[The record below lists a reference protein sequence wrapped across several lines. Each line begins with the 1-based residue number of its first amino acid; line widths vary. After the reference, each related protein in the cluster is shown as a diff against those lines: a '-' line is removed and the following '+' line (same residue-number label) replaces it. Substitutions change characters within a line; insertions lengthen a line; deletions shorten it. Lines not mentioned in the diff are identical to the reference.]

1 MADFNRQE
9 IHQDFDEFFPVQAD
23 VGKRS
28 IKIPAAKMLAALA
41 TMAVTAALVFNTY
54 VDCFATQIWHNSALL
69 DVNVLNRQEYRII
82 DWQLTEED
90 GDIVRQGQLDIHQ
103 QTLQIENLTP
113 GTDYEI
119 TFTTQAEDEIKTI
132 GNYRFTTGGPPAATP
147 APVGTPAPAVT
158 PTPVVTATPE
168 PTVEPTATPTATPV
182 PTATPSPTQRP
193 VIVPPAPVVTA
204 TPAPTA
210 APTARPTAQP
220 STEPTTEPTVEPSA
234 EPTAEPTVEPTAE
247 PTPEPTAEPTPE
259 PTPVPYA
266 VSVTTAGGGT
276 VSASPE
282 TATAGT
288 LVTLTATTDSG
299 YRFAQWQQTSGP
311 AVTITDDTFTMP
323 EGDVEFTAVFEE
335 ILYTITVTSQGDGTV
350 SASPETAAAGTLV
363 TLTATP
369 IENNVFVQWQQTSGT
384 TVQITDN
391 TFIMPESDVAFT
403 GLFEYVP
410 QRPQAMET
418 VVNNITVEELSPEI
432 TTLPTAEVDV
442 DFVFRLNDAQLV
454 DITVEH
460 AIYDTYDNSVIT
472 RYDDV
477 RTTPVTDADMV
488 AIANH
493 TFTITEGM
501 ADYYRYVATPLLTY
515 TMPDGLQYTLTGNRF
530 TFQTAVFNNADYS
543 SSTVTYSISEN
554 PDGSRQLN
562 YTVTVGPEDI
572 MGNADNLCIT
582 ALSVYLDQ
590 TEIEVPAADF
600 PLAPGVMTYSG
611 STLLTDD
618 MLATD
623 THILDVTVT
632 GHSCVALSDGTL
644 KDLGNE
650 SMLYLYN
657 DEIRTNT
664 GGYTLMASLPADN
677 PESDGISISD
687 VQISV
692 NGNNYSDSLSNVAL
706 SPDTPNS
713 VSLRY
718 TIGSSTGTWPDA
730 YYYPQI
736 APANGATDFYCNVT
750 QAAPYHIQETK
761 FDVSFTLPA
770 ITAAEGE
777 TIDLSQYVDYTGIN
791 LVYNRYIVT
800 SGTFV
805 SDDYSWKD
813 EYYLRGET
821 FTLADHITG
830 DDIREG
836 SEYTVTILRSVSDQ
850 SGNEVETLRAE
861 YNATATGGASG
872 PQLEITYTES
882 PVEQCNKTIY
892 ITYQLVS

>member
-69 DVNVLNRQEYRII
+69 DVNVLNRQEYRTI

-113 GTDYEI
+113 GTGYSI
-119 TFTTQAEDEIKTI
+119 TFTTQAEDETKII
-132 GNYRFTTGGPPAATP
+132 GNYRFTTGSPPAAAP

-158 PTPVVTATPE
+158 PTPVVTSTPA

-182 PTATPSPTQRP
+182 STATPSPTQRP

-210 APTARPTAQP
+210 VPTVRPTVRP
-220 STEPTTEPTVEPSA
+220 STEPTTEPTV

-247 PTPEPTAEPTPE
+247 PTPEPTAEPTP
-259 PTPVPYA
+259 VSYA
-266 VSVTTAGGGT
+266 VSVTAAGGGT
-276 VSASPE
+276 VSANPE

-288 LVTLTATTDSG
+288 QVTLTATADSG

-311 AVTITDDTFTMP
+311 TVTITDNAFTMP

-335 ILYTITVTSQGDGTV
+335 ILYTVTVTSQGDGTV
-350 SASPETAAAGTLV
+350 SANPVSASAGTLV

-369 IENNVFVQWQQTSGT
+369 IENNIFVQWQQTSGT

-391 TFIMPESDVAFT
+391 TFTMPESDVAFT
-403 GLFEYVP
+403 GMFEYVP

-418 VVNNITVEELSPEI
+418 VVNDITVEELAPEI
-432 TTLPTAEVDV
+432 TTPPTAEVDV

-460 AIYDTYDNSVIT
+460 AIYNTYDNSVIT
-472 RYDDV
+472 QYDDV
-477 RTTPVTDADMV
+477 QTTPVTDADMV
-488 AIANH
+488 ASANH

-530 TFQTAVFNNADYS
+530 TFQTATFNNADYS
-543 SSTVTYSISEN
+543 SSSVTYSISDN
-554 PDGSRQLN
+554 PDGTKQLD
-562 YTVTVGPEDI
+562 YTVSVGSEDI
-572 MGNADNLCIT
+572 MGNADNLRIT
-582 ALSVYLDQ
+582 ALSVYFDR

-600 PLAPGVMTYSG
+600 PLAPGVMIYSG
-611 STLLTDD
+611 SILLTDD

-623 THILDVTVT
+623 THIIDVTVT
-632 GHSCVALSDGTL
+632 GHSCVTLSDGTV

-657 DEIRTNT
+657 DEVRTNT
-664 GGYTLMASLPADN
+664 GGYTLTASLPANN

-692 NGNNYSDSLSNVAL
+692 NGNNYSDSLSNVVL
-706 SPDTPNS
+706 SPDTPTA

-730 YYYPQI
+730 YYYPQV

-750 QAAPYHIQETK
+750 PDAPYYIEETK

-770 ITAAEGE
+770 ITAAEGT

-821 FTLADHITG
+821 FTLSDHITG
-830 DDIREG
+830 GDIREG
-836 SEYTVTILRSVSDQ
+836 SEYTVTILQTVLDQ
-850 SGNEVETLRAE
+850 NGNEVDTLRAE
-861 YNATATGGASG
+861 YNTTATRGASG

-892 ITYQLVS
+892 ITYRLVS

>member
-9 IHQDFDEFFPVQAD
+9 INQDFDEFFPVQAD

-28 IKIPAAKMLAALA
+28 IKIPAAQMLAALA

-54 VDCFATQIWHNSALL
+54 VDCFATRIWHDSALL
-69 DVNVLNRQEYRII
+69 DINVFNRQEYRTI

-90 GDIVRQGQLDIHQ
+90 GDAVRQGQLDPQ
-103 QTLQIENLTP
+103 QNTLTLENLTP
-113 GTDYEI
+113 GTAYVI
-119 TFTTQAEDEIKTI
+119 TFTTQAEDETKTI
-132 GNYRFTTGGPPAATP
+132 GDYRFTTGGPPAATP
-147 APVGTPAPAVT
+147 APAGTPAPTVT

-168 PTVEPTATPTATPV
+168 PTATPTVTPV

-193 VIVPPAPVVTA
+193 VIVPPAPAITA
-204 TPAPTA
+204 TPVPTA
-210 APTARPTAQP
+210 APTLRPTAQP
-220 STEPTTEPTVEPSA
+220 STEPS
-234 EPTAEPTVEPTAE
+234 AEPTVEPTAE
-247 PTPEPTAEPTPE
+247 PTPEPTVEPTAEPTPE

-276 VSASPE
+276 LSASPE
-282 TATAGT
+282 TAAAGT
-288 LVTLTATTDSG
+288 LVTLTATADSG
-299 YRFAQWQQTSGP
+299 YRFAEWQQTSGP

-335 ILYTITVTSQGDGTV
+335 ILYTVTVTSQGDGTV
-350 SASPETAAAGTLV
+350 SATPETAATGTLV
-363 TLTATP
+363 ILTATP

-384 TVQITDN
+384 TVEITDN
-391 TFIMPESDVAFT
+391 SFIMPESDVAFT
-403 GLFEYVP
+403 GVFEYVP

-418 VVNNITVEELSPEI
+418 VVNNIAVEELAPEI
-432 TTLPTAEVDV
+432 TSRPTAEVDV
-442 DFVFRLNDAQLV
+442 DFVFRLNDGQLV

-477 RTTPVTDADMV
+477 QTTPVTDADMV
-488 AIANH
+488 ASANH

-530 TFQTAVFNNADYS
+530 TFQLATFSNADYS
-543 SSTVTYSISEN
+543 SSAVTYSISDN
-554 PDGSRQLN
+554 PDGTRQLD

-572 MGNADNLCIT
+572 MGDADDLRIT
-582 ALSVYLDQ
+582 ALSVYFDQ
-590 TEIEVPAADF
+590 TEIEVPAAGF

-618 MLATD
+618 MLSTD
-623 THILDVTVT
+623 IHTLDVNVT
-632 GHSCVALSDGTL
+632 GHSCVTLSDGTV

-718 TIGSSTGTWPDA
+718 TIDSSTGIWPDA

-750 QAAPYHIQETK
+750 QAAPYHIEETK

-821 FTLADHITG
+821 FTLTDHITG

-836 SEYTVTILRSVSDQ
+836 SEYTVTILQSVLDRN
-850 SGNEVETLRAE
+850 GNEVDTIRAE
-861 YNATATGGASG
+861 YNTTATGGASG
-872 PQLEITYTES
+872 PQLEIAYTES

>member
-69 DVNVLNRQEYRII
+69 DVNVLNRQEYRTI

-113 GTDYEI
+113 GTGYSI
-119 TFTTQAEDEIKTI
+119 TFTTQAEDETKII
-132 GNYRFTTGGPPAATP
+132 GNYRFTTGSPPAAAP

-158 PTPVVTATPE
+158 PTPVVTSTPA

-182 PTATPSPTQRP
+182 STATPSPTQRS

-210 APTARPTAQP
+210 VPTVRPTVRP
-220 STEPTTEPTVEPSA
+220 STEPTTEPTV

-247 PTPEPTAEPTPE
+247 PSPEPTAEPTP
-259 PTPVPYA
+259 VSYA
-266 VSVTTAGGGT
+266 VSVTAAGGGT
-276 VSASPE
+276 VSANPE

-288 LVTLTATTDSG
+288 QVTLTATADSG
-299 YRFAQWQQTSGP
+299 YRFAEWQQTAGP
-311 AVTITDDTFTMP
+311 TVTITDNVFTMP

-335 ILYTITVTSQGDGTV
+335 ILYTVTVTSQGDGTV
-350 SASPETAAAGTLV
+350 SANPVSAPAGTLV

-369 IENNVFVQWQQTSGT
+369 IENNIFVQWQQTSGT

-391 TFIMPESDVAFT
+391 TFTMPESDVAFT
-403 GLFEYVP
+403 GMFEYVP

-418 VVNNITVEELSPEI
+418 VVNDITVEELAPEI
-432 TTLPTAEVDV
+432 TTPPTAEVDV

-460 AIYDTYDNSVIT
+460 AIYNTYDNSVIT
-472 RYDDV
+472 QYDDIQ
-477 RTTPVTDADMV
+477 TTPVTDADMV
-488 AIANH
+488 ASANH

-530 TFQTAVFNNADYS
+530 TFQTATFNNADYS
-543 SSTVTYSISEN
+543 SSSVTYSISDN
-554 PDGSRQLN
+554 PDGTKQLD
-562 YTVTVGPEDI
+562 YTVTVGSEDI
-572 MGNADNLCIT
+572 MGNADNLRIT
-582 ALSVYLDQ
+582 ALSVYFDR

-600 PLAPGVMTYSG
+600 PLAPGVMIYSG
-611 STLLTDD
+611 SILLTDD

-632 GHSCVALSDGTL
+632 GHSYVTLSDGTV

-657 DEIRTNT
+657 DEVRTNT
-664 GGYTLMASLPADN
+664 GGYTLTASLPANN

-692 NGNNYSDSLSNVAL
+692 NGNNYSDSLSNVVL
-706 SPDTPNS
+706 SPDTPTA

-718 TIGSSTGTWPDA
+718 TIGSSTDTWPDA
-730 YYYPQI
+730 YYYPQV

-750 QAAPYHIQETK
+750 PDAPYYIEETK

-770 ITAAEGE
+770 ITAAEGA

-821 FTLADHITG
+821 FTLSDHITG
-830 DDIREG
+830 GDIREG
-836 SEYTVTILRSVSDQ
+836 SEYTVTILQTVLDQ
-850 SGNEVETLRAE
+850 NGNEVDTLRAE
-861 YNATATGGASG
+861 YNTTATRGVSG

-882 PVEQCNKTIY
+882 PVEQCNKEIY
-892 ITYQLVS
+892 ITYRLVS